1 MDRRL
6 LTFFFGV
13 ALFLFLS
20 AVLAEHRTPTQML
33 TGAVTALLLVVA
45 WAAWSTYPRAGTTLL
60 FAVVAFASFLVAN
73 SPVSIGMQWVAFI
86 VLLLGLG
93 TTAGW
98 VYGGLIVAFTA
109 GIHLT
114 AGSPLNQV
122 LTETVAAALLAAA
135 GLSVAGIIR
144 DRQRAHDEL
153 DETNARLRASLR
165 DSRELALS
173 QERERIAASLH
184 DGLGHRLTT
193 IGLSLDY
200 SARMID
206 RDPAKARA
214 EVLRAREA
222 TTDSLNVMRSTVRAM
237 RPITLVDDDLAATLH
252 QFAASFDTTGLAVE
266 IDADLPHEPP
276 EDHAQLMLRFVQE
289 ALTNVVRHA
298 DADRVTVTVRR
309 DRIDVADNGRGLDAA
324 PDFGLRTLTQAAADL
339 GGSIDI
345 DAHGGIA
352 GGARLTLHL
361 PEAP

>member
-93 TTAGW
+93 TAAGW

-135 GLSVAGIIR
+135 GL
-144 DRQRAHDEL
+144 
-153 DETNARLRASLR
+153 
-165 DSRELALS
+165 
-173 QERERIAASLH
+173 
-184 DGLGHRLTT
+184 
-193 IGLSLDY
+193 
-200 SARMID
+200 
-206 RDPAKARA
+206 
-214 EVLRAREA
+214 
-222 TTDSLNVMRSTVRAM
+222 
-237 RPITLVDDDLAATLH
+237 
-252 QFAASFDTTGLAVE
+252 
-266 IDADLPHEPP
+266 
-276 EDHAQLMLRFVQE
+276 
-289 ALTNVVRHA
+289 
-298 DADRVTVTVRR
+298 
-309 DRIDVADNGRGLDAA
+309 
-324 PDFGLRTLTQAAADL
+324 
-339 GGSIDI
+339 
-345 DAHGGIA
+345 
-352 GGARLTLHL
+352 
-361 PEAP
+361 